1 LPKRLLYAKEV
12 ALANNPLKWLREGL
26 HVFRNTRNSADRT
39 GGIGN
44 IFGPSD
50 DETASDAPK
59 VVLRRPVLKFS
70 WTLRLAIVMSV
81 LWPLACAAY
90 FKPWQQAVIPF
101 TVIGIGPVLV
111 GWSVH
116 WVLAGM
122 KNKQ

>member
-1 LPKRLLYAKEV
+1 MFSGIQEILLILLIV
-12 ALANNPLKWLREGL
+12 L
-26 HVFRNTRNSADRT
+26 
-39 GGIGN
+39 GI
-44 IFGPSD
+44 FLVPRMMKPRP
-50 DETASDAPK
+50 TPPK